1 VKTKAG
7 GALVTGDA
15 FTFQLR
21 TGASTTQLGT
31 IVETLVATSANQGVL
46 NFTTVLVPTQHYQLC
61 ELVMPGWNTNLAGTL
76 FVPGSII
83 PPTLPNPNVDN
94 SPVCVD
100 FTAQAGVTTTFN
112 VDNTFPGGLARTIG
126 FWKNWA
132 SCNNSNGKQKP
143 VLDQTLVTAQALGG
157 LVVSAQSGTFAAF
170 SGTIHLRLFAADCA
184 KAVALLNKSTTN
196 NGKKMAS
203 DPAFN
208 LAAQLVAAELNFFA
222 GAGQNGTAINAVN
235 QAVVLLGKYAFTGS
249 GYTGKI
255 SNADANT
262 MNSLATTLD
271 NYNNNQP

>member
-1 VKTKAG
+1 M
-7 GALVTGDA
+7 L
-15 FTFQLR
+15 
-21 TGASTTQLGT
+21 
-31 IVETLVATSANQGVL
+31 
-46 NFTTVLVPTQHYQLC
+46 
-61 ELVMPGWNTNLAGTL
+61 PGWNTNLAGTL
-76 FVPGSII
+76 FVPGSVI
-83 PPTLPNPNVDN
+83 PPALPNPNVDN

-132 SCNNSNGKQKP
+132 SCNTSNGKQKP
-143 VLDQTLVTAQALGG
+143 VLDQTLGTAQALGG
-157 LVVSAQSGTFAAF
+157 LVVSADSGTYPAF
-170 SGTIHLRLFAADCA
+170 TPSIYLRLTDTNASPDVATDCD

-222 GAGQNGTAINAVN
+222 GAAKNGAVITAVN
-235 QAVVLLGKYAFTGS
+235 QAVVLLGKYAFNGVS
-249 GYTGKI
+249 YTGKI

-271 NYNNNQP
+271 NYNNNRP

>member
-1 VKTKAG
+1 
-7 GALVTGDA
+7 
-15 FTFQLR
+15 
-21 TGASTTQLGT
+21 
-31 IVETLVATSANQGVL
+31 
-46 NFTTVLVPTQHYQLC
+46 
-61 ELVMPGWNTNLAGTL
+61 VMPGWNTSLAGTL

-100 FTAQAGVTTTFN
+100 FVAQAGVTTTFT

-132 SCNNSNGKQKP
+132 SCAGSNGKQKP
-143 VLDQTLVTAQALGG
+143 VLDQTLAAAQAIGG
-157 LVVSAQSGTFAAF
+157 LVVSAQSGTYAAF
-170 SGTIHLRLFAADCA
+170 SGTIYLRLYATDCA

-208 LAAQLVAAELNFFA
+208 LAAQLVAAELNFVA
-222 GAGQNGTAINAVN
+222 GAGQNGTAITAVN
-235 QAVVLLGKYAFTGS
+235 QAVVLLGKYAFNGA

-271 NYNNNQP
+271 NYNNNRP